1 MSNIFYLD
9 YENGSDAN
17 NGSTWGLAWRTI
29 TGGATAARIAP
40 GDVIRIAK
48 SPPPSSIGNATWT
61 NLSRAVVLDASQNTT
76 IELCETAWTAAT
88 NVTATTSTTR
98 KEGANAASL
107 AVAAAFATGKVAH
120 RSFTSLNLSSFQ
132 RISFWIRTSAIITAG
147 WLRVALCSDTA
158 GDVVVD
164 NFTIP
169 LVTGTGRYMPFTLTR
184 DGGGNLGSAIQSIA
198 IYADADPG
206 TPTILLDNFIAC
218 AANGLNLQSLIS
230 KNSAEQ
236 GGTEGWFGIKS
247 IVGTAIQLDNDTNS
261 SAIGGRGYFGVTE
274 NVATFRRETIK
285 TDLAAFSGDIVQAV
299 QDSGTLGNNIQFQ
312 GGWNTATTIQDGETF
327 FDGRNGNGVGLHVSG
342 RSFVTINLL
351 CFFRY
356 LDGSSFSNSHN
367 NTIITLSNVNNN
379 AADGLYFSNSHNN
392 TIITLS
398 NVNNNAA
405 DGLYFSSSYNNTI
418 TTLSNV
424 NNNNSHGLY
433 FLGSHNNI
441 ITTFSNANNN
451 ISDGL
456 YFSSSYN
463 NTITT
468 ISNVNNNN
476 LNGVHFF
483 NSHNNTLSTLSG
495 VNNNASNGVYFD
507 NSLNNIIFSAFMA
520 GNISSGVRSFR
531 GSRNYISNAILGGA
545 TPVSIDTPFAGSCI
559 FSNRHGGNPDDH
571 RIFTDGGLIA
581 SEMVTRHTPSGLAW
595 RLSPTSAN
603 RSATYPLILSIAKV
617 ACFPNSQVTIK
628 AWMRRSSTEL
638 TLRMFCRGGQIAGV
652 SNDLVSSV
660 TAGADIWQEQII
672 QFTPTERG
680 VVEIEAM
687 AWGGTIHSGF
697 VDDMTISQ
705 V

>member
-236 GGTEGWFGIKS
+236 GGTEGWFAIKS

-379 AADGLYFSNSHNN
+379 AA
-392 TIITLS
+392 
-398 NVNNNAA
+398 
-405 DGLYFSSSYNNTI
+405 
-418 TTLSNV
+418 
-424 NNNNSHGLY
+424 
-433 FLGSHNNI
+433 
-441 ITTFSNANNN
+441 
-451 ISDGL
+451 DGL

>member
-379 AADGLYFSNSHNN
+379 AADGLYFS
-392 TIITLS
+392 
-398 NVNNNAA
+398 
-405 DGLYFSSSYNNTI
+405 
-418 TTLSNV
+418 
-424 NNNNSHGLY
+424 
-433 FLGSHNNI
+433 
-441 ITTFSNANNN
+441 
-451 ISDGL
+451 
-456 YFSSSYN
+456 SSYN